1 MEPICDEDIE
11 MLLSLF
17 VRGGYV
23 LNFKAKK
30 DVDCFALGS
39 IGKSI
44 CRDKSMGKS
53 LTEYVKNREN
63 TDGIK
68 LYYLNPESWTLGEL
82 TATYE
87 GVGEFRFSYLGEI
100 RYSFF
105 KKEVI
110 HQRKNRAKAD
120 QIEKL
125 LLKINADI
133 AKEKQK
139 SNRYYQE
146 SAEILSNVNRK
157 KPEDSR

>member
-1 MEPICDEDIE
+1 MFMEHFEGTLQTILI
-11 MLLSLF
+11 F
-17 VRGGYV
+17 AV
-23 LNFKAKK
+23 LPSTILISWVVIRWAKGP
-30 DVDCFALGS
+30 AA
-39 IGKSI
+39 
-44 CRDKSMGKS
+44 
-53 LTEYVKNREN
+53 KNR
-63 TDGIK
+63 DLPK
-68 LYYLNPESWTLGEL
+68 LKFRQFQALYYLNPESWTLGEL

-100 RYSFF
+100 RYGFF

>member
-1 MEPICDEDIE
+1 MDDLGTALQTILIFAV
-11 MLLSLF
+11 LLSTILISW
-17 VRGGYV
+17 VVIRW
-23 LNFKAKK
+23 AKGP
-30 DVDCFALGS
+30 AA
-39 IGKSI
+39 
-44 CRDKSMGKS
+44 
-53 LTEYVKNREN
+53 KNR
-63 TDGIK
+63 DLPK
-68 LYYLNPESWTLGEL
+68 LKFRQFQALYYLNPESWTLGEL

-87 GVGEFRFSYLGEI
+87 GVGAFRFSYLGEI
-100 RYSFF
+100 RYGFF

-157 KPEDSR
+157 KPEDGR

>member
-1 MEPICDEDIE
+1 M
-11 MLLSLF
+11 
-17 VRGGYV
+17 
-23 LNFKAKK
+23 
-30 DVDCFALGS
+30 
-39 IGKSI
+39 
-44 CRDKSMGKS
+44 
-53 LTEYVKNREN
+53 
-63 TDGIK
+63 
-68 LYYLNPESWTLGEL
+68 GEL

>member
-1 MEPICDEDIE
+1 MQTEVNLESLLMKWCPNGVKYFWIGELEDSKKI
-11 MLLSLF
+11 SLG
-17 VRGGYV
+17 RG
-23 LNFKAKK
+23 
-30 DVDCFALGS
+30 
-39 IGKSI
+39 
-44 CRDKSMGKS
+44 
-53 LTEYVKNREN
+53 
-63 TDGIK
+63 
-68 LYYLNPESWTLGEL
+68 YYLNPESWTLGEL

-100 RYSFF
+100 RYGFF

-157 KPEDSR
+157 KPEDGR

>member
-1 MEPICDEDIE
+1 MRHFEGTLQTILIFAV
-11 MLLSLF
+11 LLSTILISW
-17 VRGGYV
+17 VVIRW
-23 LNFKAKK
+23 AKGP
-30 DVDCFALGS
+30 AA
-39 IGKSI
+39 
-44 CRDKSMGKS
+44 
-53 LTEYVKNREN
+53 KNR
-63 TDGIK
+63 DLPK
-68 LYYLNPESWTLGEL
+68 LKFRQFQALYYLNPESWTLGEL

-100 RYSFF
+100 RYGFF

-146 SAEILSNVNRK
+146 SAEILSKVSCDNVKNTEQSMKRNQ
-157 KPEDSR
+157 